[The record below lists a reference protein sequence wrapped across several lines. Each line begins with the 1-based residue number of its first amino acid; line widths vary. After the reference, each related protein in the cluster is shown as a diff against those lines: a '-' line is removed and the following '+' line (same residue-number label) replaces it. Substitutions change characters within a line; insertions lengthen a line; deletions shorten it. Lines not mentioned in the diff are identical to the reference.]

1 MTDETL
7 AAILA
12 EMRASCGDVADH
24 EVAAYADR
32 IESAAKRLSDAKYC
46 EGWDNCEVTIK
57 AEQKQS
63 DPGNAAAL
71 RETLEK
77 IRREYCDGLISCQ
90 TCVSSDA
97 DVERVSRLFYE
108 EIDAALAAPA
118 RNADRFATVGAA
130 HKAWRAT
137 SQECDFCDW
146 LFEKA
151 KETEAAP

>member
-1 MTDETL
+1 MPEETL

-12 EMRASCGDVADH
+12 EMRNFCSGWPEDLDVTVKVGLIYGWMCRLK
-24 EVAAYADR
+24 EAAER
-32 IESAAKRLSDAKYC
+32 E
-46 EGWDNCEVTIK
+46 
-57 AEQKQS
+57 KQ
-63 DPGNAAAL
+63 PGNAAAL

-118 RNADRFATVGAA
+118 RNCDRFRTPKDALDAFIREKGI
-130 HKAWRAT
+130 T
-137 SQECDFCDW
+137 SADVDSMNLRDFFDW

-151 KETEAAP
+151 EGTEATP